1 MSTEVIFSIDDSI
14 VELFLFFIDDERNK
28 DIEKKFATY
37 LNEYFNFKEKNDSL
51 SSESGNNE
59 EEIANEQTNGSFSF
73 KMLFNGFNN
82 VNINLN
88 NF

>member
-14 VELFLFFIDDERNK
+14 EELFLFFIDDERRNK

-51 SSESGNNE
+51 SSENGNNE
-59 EEIANEQTNGSFSF
+59 EEIANE
-73 KMLFNGFNN
+73 
-82 VNINLN
+82 
-88 NF
+88 

>member
-14 VELFLFFIDDERNK
+14 EELFLFFIDDERNK

-51 SSESGNNE
+51 SSER
-59 EEIANEQTNGSFSF
+59 EIMKKKLLMNRQMEVFLL
-73 KMLFNGFNN
+73 KCYLMDLIML
-82 VNINLN
+82 ILI
-88 NF
+88 

>member
-14 VELFLFFIDDERNK
+14 EELFLFFIDDERNK
-28 DIEKKFATY
+28 DSEKKFATY

-59 EEIANEQTNGSFSF
+59 EEIANE
-73 KMLFNGFNN
+73 
-82 VNINLN
+82 
-88 NF
+88 

>member
-14 VELFLFFIDDERNK
+14 EELFLFFIDDERNK

-37 LNEYFNFKEKNDSL
+37 LNEYFNFKGKNDSL
-51 SSESGNNE
+51 SSESVNNE
-59 EEIANEQTNGSFSF
+59 EEIVNEQTNGSFSF

>member
-14 VELFLFFIDDERNK
+14 EELFLFFIDDERRNK

-59 EEIANEQTNGSFSF
+59 EEIVNE
-73 KMLFNGFNN
+73 
-82 VNINLN
+82 
-88 NF
+88 